1 MQRLWNNIAF
11 RSAVYQAAVI
21 GGIAWLFY
29 VAVMNAVTN
38 LRQRGVSTG
47 FSFLRNEAGISISET
62 PPIPSDLRRFLLF
75 VLVLLLCLILFY
87 CAKKFAPERIRRS
100 RLLNVLWL
108 VLFLALIAAVPNIG
122 WTTYQPSDPYSAVL
136 LTGMVNSLR
145 VAAVSAVGAV
155 LFGFVLGICQLST
168 NALLRNLV
176 TLATETARNVPLLLH
191 ALFWYT
197 VVLNSFPPV
206 RASIDIGSLI
216 FLSNRGV
223 FYPTIIAVNA
233 TALTTCLVAWAI
245 AFVLAVR
252 LRSPFVVKAAVC
264 VAAIAATVKF
274 ALELDVP
281 RLSGFNFTQ
290 GGNLSPEQTALV
302 VGLVVYYAAFIAD
315 IVRSAIRAIPVGQWE
330 GASSLGLSRM
340 ATIWLVIIPQALRII
355 IPPLS
360 NQMLGLVKDTSIGVA
375 IAFPE
380 FVAISRT
387 VINQT
392 GQALEVMCVV
402 MIFFLLINFS
412 IAFGMNV
419 YNRSIRF
426 SER

>member
-1 MQRLWNNIAF
+1 
-11 RSAVYQAAVI
+11 
-21 GGIAWLFY
+21 
-29 VAVMNAVTN
+29 
-38 LRQRGVSTG
+38 
-47 FSFLRNEAGISISET
+47 
-62 PPIPSDLRRFLLF
+62 
-75 VLVLLLCLILFY
+75 
-87 CAKKFAPERIRRS
+87 
-100 RLLNVLWL
+100 
-108 VLFLALIAAVPNIG
+108 
-122 WTTYQPSDPYSAVL
+122 
-136 LTGMVNSLR
+136 MVNSLR
-145 VAAVSAVGAV
+145 VAAISAVGAV
-155 LFGFVLGICQLST
+155 LLGFVLGICQLST
-168 NALLRNLV
+168 NVLLRSLV

-197 VVLNSFPPV
+197 VVLNTLPPV

-252 LRSPFVVKAAVC
+252 LRSPLVVKAAVC
-264 VAAIAATVKF
+264 VAAIAATVTF
-274 ALELDVP
+274 AIELDVP

-340 ATIWLVIIPQALRII
+340 RTIWLVIIPQALRII

-412 IAFGMNV
+412 IAFGMNL

>member
-1 MQRLWNNIAF
+1 MQRLWNNTAF
-11 RSAVYQAAVI
+11 RSVLYQAVVI

-62 PPIPSDLRRFLLF
+62 PPTPSDLRRFLLF
-75 VLVLLLCLILFY
+75 LLVLLLCLILFY
-87 CAKKFAPERIRRS
+87 CAKKFTPERIRKS
-100 RLLNVLWL
+100 RLLNGLWL
-108 VLFLALIAAVPNIG
+108 VVFLALIAALPNLG

-145 VAAVSAVGAV
+145 VAAISAVGAV
-155 LFGFVLGICQLST
+155 TLGFALGICQLST

-233 TALTTCLVAWAI
+233 TALTACLVAWAI

-264 VAAIAATVKF
+264 FAAIGATVGF
-274 ALELDVP
+274 ALEFDVP

-315 IVRSAIRAIPVGQWE
+315 IVRSAIRAVPVGQWE

-375 IAFPE
+375 VAFPE

-392 GQALEVMCVV
+392 GQALEVMLVV
-402 MIFFLLINFS
+402 MIFFLVINFS